1 MIIIIIII
9 IIINTHIMLLPS
21 AQNGSAASIASS
33 FIEGH
38 RSLDS
43 EVGPLHAGDLLDAAD
58 SASRQ

>member
-1 MIIIIIII
+1 
-9 IIINTHIMLLPS
+9 MLLPS